1 MESMHRYIRSMFYI
15 YIFRCPRKTYKIT
28 YQGYKQII
36 GTDLQFSLELTKY
49 LLLETSHKYFML
61 GVIKTDPLGETF
73 GKFFQISGKTY
84 FINVDQSLETVCIS
98 KIKLLLQLDMNVVK
112 FNGVSGY
119 SCENGAIKYQRKI
132 IRYFIIYLN

>member
-1 MESMHRYIRSMFYI
+1 
-15 YIFRCPRKTYKIT
+15 
-28 YQGYKQII
+28 
-36 GTDLQFSLELTKY
+36 
-49 LLLETSHKYFML
+49 ML

-73 GKFFQISGKTY
+73 GKFFQVNGKIY

-112 FNGVSGY
+112 LNGVSGY